1 MGSDESGSA
10 RAVLEEL
17 MERALS
23 EARLARRSGNIERL
37 RALVEILSW
46 GKLQAEVAGLG
57 RFANREVDVIDP
69 ESLLLPERRAA

>member
-23 EARLARRSGNIERL
+23 EARLARRSGNTERL

>member
-57 RFANREVDVIDP
+57 RFANREVDAIDP